1 MSGGKRSYSQLAEQ
15 SKTPGWF
22 GCQRM
27 PESIVKYLQCKRE
40 SVSHDVGDQEL
51 GCCSER

>member
-1 MSGGKRSYSQLAEQ
+1 MSGGKKGYSQLAEHNQ
-15 SKTPGWF
+15 SVTPGWF

-40 SVSHDVGDQEL
+40 SVS
-51 GCCSER
+51 